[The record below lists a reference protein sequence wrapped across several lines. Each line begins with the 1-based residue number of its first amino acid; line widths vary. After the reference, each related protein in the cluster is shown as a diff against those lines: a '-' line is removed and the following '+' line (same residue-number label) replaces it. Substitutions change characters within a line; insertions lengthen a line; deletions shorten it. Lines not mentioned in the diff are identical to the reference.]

1 MSDRALRW
9 AFTLREVSEG
19 PRLVLLAL
27 AFIADETGAGEMKID
42 SVAFMA
48 NCSRRSAVYHLGV
61 LEAEELLRRERQRG
75 RGKASLFRLSVPAPK
90 NMQNNVQLAAPFAE
104 NVQKNMQT
112 NMQVAARFDPPTH
125 AGVDARGE
133 LSLSQNYREKSSANG
148 RALSSVGGDPISARV
163 REVADYEPPERLR
176 EQLKQRGQLTDAEFE
191 TGLVEYRSLRERT
204 RDALTDANFNHY
216 MIGTFIAKDLGRQVL
231 PDMSR
236 SYASRRTAENV
247 ATAMHWQPPERR
259 RG

>member
-27 AFIADETGAGEMKID
+27 AFIADETGTGEMKID
-42 SVAFMA
+42 SIAFMA

-61 LEAEELLRRERQRG
+61 LEAEDLLRRDRQRG
-75 RGKASLFRLSVPAPK
+75 RGKASQFRLAVPASK
-90 NMQNNVQLAAPFAE
+90 NMQNNVQSAAPFGE

-112 NMQVAARFDPPTH
+112 NVQVAACFDPPTH

-133 LSLSQNYREKSSANG
+133 LSLSQNYRVKSSANG
-148 RALSSVGGDPISARV
+148 RALSSVGDSPISARA
-163 REVADYEPPERLR
+163 REVADYVPSPEILQHLNARGLTSEELSDALGMYR
-176 EQLKQRGQLTDAEFE
+176 EQRMRNTDP
-191 TGLVEYRSLRERT
+191 
-204 RDALTDANFNHY
+204 LTDANFRHY
-216 MIGTFIAKDLGRQVL
+216 VVGWWATQERGDPVL
-231 PDMSR
+231 RDMSKP
-236 SYASRRTAENV
+236 AVSRRMQENV

-259 RG
+259 RQ